1 MIGEKLKGFIISK
14 GKKMQDFME
23 LFDMSS
29 KQTLSRKFKK
39 DNFTIQDIIKFSD
52 SLGCDLA
59 IIDRSTGEKMI
70 TFTPEDIK
78 KPEK

>member
-14 GKKMQDFME
+14 GKKMQDFMG

-52 SLGCDLA
+52 SFGCNLA
-59 IIDRSTGEKMI
+59 IIDRSTGEKMV